1 MKFIHIADVHLGV
14 SPEAGKAYSGERS
27 GEIWESFRRLIRV
40 CKNEAPDLL
49 LVAGDLFHRQ
59 PLLRELKEVDGL
71 FASLERTQVV
81 LIAGNHDYMR
91 RDSYYRTFQWSAN
104 VHFLG
109 SASVEA
115 VELPALETAVY
126 GCSYHER
133 QIRQPLYD
141 SAPAA
146 GRQRREILLAHGGDA
161 DHIPV
166 SREALAGLGYDYVA
180 LGHIH
185 MPQVVIPGMAAYAG
199 ALEPTDRNDTGHH
212 GYIQGEITE
221 DGCRFSFVHFASR
234 EYIHCE
240 VEVDRRTTG
249 AGLAD
254 LIWKKIEENGT
265 QNMYK
270 FLLKGYRDPDIL
282 FDLDA
287 LDRRGNIID
296 IVDETKPAWDLE
308 KLYRNNKNNLIGRYI
323 ESFSGAEKDSVE
335 YRALFEGISALMET
349 RRGTE

>member
-1 MKFIHIADVHLGV
+1 M
-14 SPEAGKAYSGERS
+14 
-27 GEIWESFRRLIRV
+27 
-40 CKNEAPDLL
+40 
-49 LVAGDLFHRQ
+49 AGDLFHRQ

-141 SAPAA
+141 SAPAV
-146 GRQRREILLAHGGDA
+146 GRQKREILLAHGGDA

-185 MPQVVIPGMAAYAG
+185 MPQVVIPGLAAYAG

-221 DGCRFSFVHFASR
+221 DGCRFSFVPFASR

-254 LIWKKIEENGT
+254 LIWRKIEENGI

>member
-1 MKFIHIADVHLGV
+1 M
-14 SPEAGKAYSGERS
+14 
-27 GEIWESFRRLIRV
+27 
-40 CKNEAPDLL
+40 
-49 LVAGDLFHRQ
+49 AGDLFHRQ

-185 MPQVVIPGMAAYAG
+185 MPQVVIPGLAAYAG

-221 DGCRFSFVHFASR
+221 DGCRFSFVPFASR

-254 LIWKKIEENGT
+254 LIWKKIEENGI

-270 FLLKGYRDPDIL
+270 FLLKGYRDPDTL

-308 KLYRNNKNNLIGRYI
+308 KLYRNNKNNLSGRYI

>member
-1 MKFIHIADVHLGV
+1 M
-14 SPEAGKAYSGERS
+14 
-27 GEIWESFRRLIRV
+27 
-40 CKNEAPDLL
+40 
-49 LVAGDLFHRQ
+49 AGDLFHRQ

-146 GRQRREILLAHGGDA
+146 GRQKREILLAHGGDA

-185 MPQVVIPGMAAYAG
+185 MPQVVIPGLAAYAG

-221 DGCRFSFVHFASR
+221 DGCRFSFVPFASR

-254 LIWKKIEENGT
+254 LIWRKIEENGI

-270 FLLKGYRDPDIL
+270 FLLKGYRDPDTL

>member
-1 MKFIHIADVHLGV
+1 MHLGV

-185 MPQVVIPGMAAYAG
+185 MPQVVIPGLAAYAG

-221 DGCRFSFVHFASR
+221 DGCRFSFVPFASR

>member
-14 SPEAGKAYSGERS
+14 SPEAGKAYSGERR

-115 VELPALETAVY
+115 VELPALEPAVY

-146 GRQRREILLAHGGDA
+146 GRQKREILLAHGGDT

-185 MPQVVIPGMAAYAG
+185 MSQVVIPGLAAYAG

-221 DGCRFSFVHFASR
+221 DGCRFSFVPFASR

-254 LIWKKIEENGT
+254 LIWKKIEENGI

-270 FLLKGYRDPDIL
+270 FLLKGYRDPDTL

>member
-1 MKFIHIADVHLGV
+1 M
-14 SPEAGKAYSGERS
+14 
-27 GEIWESFRRLIRV
+27 
-40 CKNEAPDLL
+40 
-49 LVAGDLFHRQ
+49 AGDLFHRQ

-91 RDSYYRTFQWSAN
+91 RNSYYRTFQWSAN

-146 GRQRREILLAHGGDA
+146 GRQRREILLAHGGDT

-185 MPQVVIPGMAAYAG
+185 MPQVVIPGLAAYAG

-221 DGCRFSFVHFASR
+221 DGCRFSFVPFASR

-254 LIWKKIEENGT
+254 LIWKKIEENGI

-296 IVDETKPAWDLE
+296 IADETKPAWDLE

>member
-1 MKFIHIADVHLGV
+1 M
-14 SPEAGKAYSGERS
+14 
-27 GEIWESFRRLIRV
+27 
-40 CKNEAPDLL
+40 
-49 LVAGDLFHRQ
+49 AGDLFHRQ

-146 GRQRREILLAHGGDA
+146 GRQKREILLAHGGDT

-185 MPQVVIPGMAAYAG
+185 MPQVVIPGLAAYAG

-221 DGCRFSFVHFASR
+221 DGCRFSFVPFASR

-254 LIWKKIEENGT
+254 LIWKKIEENGI

-270 FLLKGYRDPDIL
+270 FLLKGYRDPDTL

-308 KLYRNNKNNLIGRYI
+308 KLYRNNKNNLIGRSI

>member
-1 MKFIHIADVHLGV
+1 M
-14 SPEAGKAYSGERS
+14 
-27 GEIWESFRRLIRV
+27 
-40 CKNEAPDLL
+40 
-49 LVAGDLFHRQ
+49 AGDLFHRQ

-146 GRQRREILLAHGGDA
+146 GRQKREILLAHGGDT

-185 MPQVVIPGMAAYAG
+185 TSQVVIPGLAAYAG

-221 DGCRFSFVHFASR
+221 DGCRFSFVPFASR

-254 LIWKKIEENGT
+254 LIWKKIEENGI

-270 FLLKGYRDPDIL
+270 FLLKGYRDPDTL

>member
-1 MKFIHIADVHLGV
+1 M
-14 SPEAGKAYSGERS
+14 
-27 GEIWESFRRLIRV
+27 
-40 CKNEAPDLL
+40 
-49 LVAGDLFHRQ
+49 AGDLFHRQ

-146 GRQRREILLAHGGDA
+146 GRQKREILLAHGGDT

-185 MPQVVIPGMAAYAG
+185 MPQVVIPGLAAYAG

-221 DGCRFSFVHFASR
+221 DGCRFSFVPFASR

-254 LIWKKIEENGT
+254 LIWKKIEENGI

-270 FLLKGYRDPDIL
+270 FLLKGYRDPDTL

>member
-1 MKFIHIADVHLGV
+1 M
-14 SPEAGKAYSGERS
+14 
-27 GEIWESFRRLIRV
+27 
-40 CKNEAPDLL
+40 
-49 LVAGDLFHRQ
+49 AGDLFHRQ

-185 MPQVVIPGMAAYAG
+185 MPQVVIPGLAAYAG

-221 DGCRFSFVHFASR
+221 DGCRFSFVPFASR

-270 FLLKGYRDPDIL
+270 FLLKGYRDPDTL

>member
-14 SPEAGKAYSGERS
+14 SPEAGRAYSGERS

-40 CKNEAPDLL
+40 CKKEMPDLL

-146 GRQRREILLAHGGDA
+146 GRQKREILLAHGGDT

-185 MPQVVIPGMAAYAG
+185 MPQVVIPGLAAYAG

-221 DGCRFSFVHFASR
+221 DGCRFSFVPFASR

-254 LIWKKIEENGT
+254 LIWKKIEENGI

-270 FLLKGYRDPDIL
+270 FLLKGYRDPDTL

>member
-1 MKFIHIADVHLGV
+1 M
-14 SPEAGKAYSGERS
+14 
-27 GEIWESFRRLIRV
+27 
-40 CKNEAPDLL
+40 
-49 LVAGDLFHRQ
+49 AGDLFHRQ

-81 LIAGNHDYMR
+81 LITGNHDYMR

-146 GRQRREILLAHGGDA
+146 GRQKREILLAHGGDT

-185 MPQVVIPGMAAYAG
+185 MPQVVIPGLAAYAG

-221 DGCRFSFVHFASR
+221 DGCRFSFVPFASR
-234 EYIHCE
+234 EYSHCE

-254 LIWKKIEENGT
+254 LIWKKIEENGI

-270 FLLKGYRDPDIL
+270 FLLKGYRDPDTL

>member
-1 MKFIHIADVHLGV
+1 M
-14 SPEAGKAYSGERS
+14 
-27 GEIWESFRRLIRV
+27 
-40 CKNEAPDLL
+40 
-49 LVAGDLFHRQ
+49 AGDLFHRQ

-81 LIAGNHDYMR
+81 LITGNHDYMR

-146 GRQRREILLAHGGDA
+146 GRQKREILLAHGGDA

-185 MPQVVIPGMAAYAG
+185 MPQVVIPGLAAYAG

-221 DGCRFSFVHFASR
+221 DGCRFSFVPFASR

-254 LIWKKIEENGT
+254 LIWKKIEENGI

-270 FLLKGYRDPDIL
+270 FLLKGYRDPDTL

>member
-1 MKFIHIADVHLGV
+1 M
-14 SPEAGKAYSGERS
+14 
-27 GEIWESFRRLIRV
+27 
-40 CKNEAPDLL
+40 
-49 LVAGDLFHRQ
+49 AGDLFHRQ

-81 LIAGNHDYMR
+81 LIVGNHDYMR

-185 MPQVVIPGMAAYAG
+185 MPQVVIPGLAAYAG

-221 DGCRFSFVHFASR
+221 DGCRFSFVPFAAR

-254 LIWKKIEENGT
+254 LIWKKIEENGI

>member
-1 MKFIHIADVHLGV
+1 M
-14 SPEAGKAYSGERS
+14 
-27 GEIWESFRRLIRV
+27 
-40 CKNEAPDLL
+40 
-49 LVAGDLFHRQ
+49 AGDLFHRQ

-146 GRQRREILLAHGGDA
+146 GRQKREILLAHGGDT

-185 MPQVVIPGMAAYAG
+185 MPQVVIPGLAAYAG

-221 DGCRFSFVHFASR
+221 DGCRFSFVPFASR

>member
-1 MKFIHIADVHLGV
+1 M
-14 SPEAGKAYSGERS
+14 
-27 GEIWESFRRLIRV
+27 
-40 CKNEAPDLL
+40 
-49 LVAGDLFHRQ
+49 AGDLFHRQ

-185 MPQVVIPGMAAYAG
+185 MPQVVIPGLAAYAG

-221 DGCRFSFVHFASR
+221 DGCRFSFVPFAAR

-254 LIWKKIEENGT
+254 LIWRKIEENGI

-296 IVDETKPAWDLE
+296 IADETKPAWDLE

>member
-1 MKFIHIADVHLGV
+1 M
-14 SPEAGKAYSGERS
+14 
-27 GEIWESFRRLIRV
+27 
-40 CKNEAPDLL
+40 
-49 LVAGDLFHRQ
+49 AGDLFHRQ

-146 GRQRREILLAHGGDA
+146 GRQRREILLAHGGDT

-185 MPQVVIPGMAAYAG
+185 MPQVVIPGLAAYAG

-221 DGCRFSFVHFASR
+221 DGCRFSFVPFASR

-254 LIWKKIEENGT
+254 LIWKKIEENGI

-270 FLLKGYRDPDIL
+270 FLLKGYRDPDTL

>member
-1 MKFIHIADVHLGV
+1 M
-14 SPEAGKAYSGERS
+14 
-27 GEIWESFRRLIRV
+27 
-40 CKNEAPDLL
+40 
-49 LVAGDLFHRQ
+49 AGDLFHRQ

-185 MPQVVIPGMAAYAG
+185 MPQVVVPGLAAYAG

-221 DGCRFSFVHFASR
+221 DGCRFSFVPFASR

-254 LIWKKIEENGT
+254 LIWKKIEENGI

>member
-1 MKFIHIADVHLGV
+1 M
-14 SPEAGKAYSGERS
+14 
-27 GEIWESFRRLIRV
+27 
-40 CKNEAPDLL
+40 
-49 LVAGDLFHRQ
+49 AGDLFHRQ

-146 GRQRREILLAHGGDA
+146 GRQKREILLAHGGDA

-185 MPQVVIPGMAAYAG
+185 MPQVVIPGLAAYAG

-221 DGCRFSFVHFASR
+221 DGCRFSFVPFASR

-254 LIWKKIEENGT
+254 LIWKKIEENGI

-270 FLLKGYRDPDIL
+270 FLLKGYRDPDTL

>member
-1 MKFIHIADVHLGV
+1 M
-14 SPEAGKAYSGERS
+14 
-27 GEIWESFRRLIRV
+27 
-40 CKNEAPDLL
+40 
-49 LVAGDLFHRQ
+49 AGDLFHRQ
-59 PLLRELKEVDGL
+59 PLLRELKEVDSL
-71 FASLERTQVV
+71 FASLERIQVV

-91 RDSYYRTFQWSAN
+91 RESYYRTFQWSTN

-109 SASVEA
+109 SERVEA
-115 VELPALETAVY
+115 VEFPALETAVY

-133 QIRQPLYD
+133 QIREPLYD

-146 GRQRREILLAHGGDA
+146 GRQKMEILLAHGGDA

-166 SREALAGLGYDYVA
+166 SKEALAGLGYDYVA

-185 MPQVVIPGMAAYAG
+185 MPQVVIPGLAAYAG

-221 DGCRFSFVHFASR
+221 TCCRFSFVPFASR

-240 VEVDRRTTG
+240 VEVERRTTG

-254 LIWKKIEENGT
+254 LVQKKIEENGP

-270 FLLKGYRDPDIL
+270 FLIKGYRDPDIL

-287 LDRRGNIID
+287 LDERGNIID
-296 IVDETKPAWDLE
+296 ITDETRPAWDLE
-308 KLYRNNKNNLIGRYI
+308 KLYRNNRNNLIGRYI

>member
-1 MKFIHIADVHLGV
+1 M
-14 SPEAGKAYSGERS
+14 
-27 GEIWESFRRLIRV
+27 
-40 CKNEAPDLL
+40 
-49 LVAGDLFHRQ
+49 AGDLFHRQ

-146 GRQRREILLAHGGDA
+146 GRQKREILLAHGGDA

-185 MPQVVIPGMAAYAG
+185 MPQVVIPGLAAYAG

-221 DGCRFSFVHFASR
+221 DGCRFSFVPFASR

-254 LIWKKIEENGT
+254 LIWRKIEENGI

-270 FLLKGYRDPDIL
+270 FFLKGYRDPDIL

>member
-1 MKFIHIADVHLGV
+1 M
-14 SPEAGKAYSGERS
+14 
-27 GEIWESFRRLIRV
+27 
-40 CKNEAPDLL
+40 
-49 LVAGDLFHRQ
+49 AGDLFHRQ

-71 FASLERTQVV
+71 FASLERPQVV
-81 LIAGNHDYMR
+81 LITGNHDYMR

-185 MPQVVIPGMAAYAG
+185 MPQVVIPGLAAYAG

-221 DGCRFSFVHFASR
+221 DGCRFSFVPFASR

-254 LIWKKIEENGT
+254 LIWKKIEENGI

-270 FLLKGYRDPDIL
+270 FLLKGYRDPDTL

>member
-1 MKFIHIADVHLGV
+1 MCQ
-14 SPEAGKAYSGERS
+14 SEE
-27 GEIWESFRRLIRV
+27 
-40 CKNEAPDLL
+40 PDLL

-71 FASLERTQVV
+71 FASLGRTQVV
-81 LIAGNHDYMR
+81 LMAGNHDYMR
-91 RDSYYRTFQWSAN
+91 RESYYRTFQWSPN

-109 SASVEA
+109 SRKVEA
-115 VELPALETAVY
+115 VELPAVGAAVY
-126 GCSYHER
+126 GCSYHEK
-133 QIRQPLYD
+133 QIREPLYD

-146 GRQRREILLAHGGDA
+146 GKQKIEILLAHGGDPS
-161 DHIPV
+161 HIPV
-166 SREALAGLGYDYVA
+166 NRERLAGLGYDYVA
-180 LGHIH
+180 MGHIH

-221 DGCRFSFVHFASR
+221 EGCRFSFVPFALR

-249 AGLAD
+249 AVLAGLVQ
-254 LIWKKIEENGT
+254 KKIDEKGL
-265 QNMYK
+265 QNMYQ
-270 FLLKGYRDPDIL
+270 FLIKGYRDPDIL

-287 LDRRGNIID
+287 LDRRGNIVGIS
-296 IVDETKPAWDLE
+296 DETKPAWDLE

-323 ESFSGAEKDSVE
+323 ESFSGAEKDSLE

>member
-1 MKFIHIADVHLGV
+1 M
-14 SPEAGKAYSGERS
+14 
-27 GEIWESFRRLIRV
+27 
-40 CKNEAPDLL
+40 
-49 LVAGDLFHRQ
+49 AGDLFHRQ

-185 MPQVVIPGMAAYAG
+185 MPQVVIPGLAAYAG

-221 DGCRFSFVHFASR
+221 DGCRFSFVPFASR

-254 LIWKKIEENGT
+254 LIWKKIEENGI

-270 FLLKGYRDPDIL
+270 FLLKGYRDPDTL

>member
-1 MKFIHIADVHLGV
+1 M
-14 SPEAGKAYSGERS
+14 
-27 GEIWESFRRLIRV
+27 
-40 CKNEAPDLL
+40 
-49 LVAGDLFHRQ
+49 AGDLFHRQ

-146 GRQRREILLAHGGDA
+146 GRQKREILLAHGGDT

-185 MPQVVIPGMAAYAG
+185 MPQVVIPGLAAYAG

-221 DGCRFSFVHFASR
+221 DGCRFSFVPFASR

-254 LIWKKIEENGT
+254 LIWKKIEENGI

-270 FLLKGYRDPDIL
+270 FLLKGYRDPDTL

-296 IVDETKPAWDLE
+296 IADETKPAWDLE

>member
-1 MKFIHIADVHLGV
+1 M
-14 SPEAGKAYSGERS
+14 
-27 GEIWESFRRLIRV
+27 
-40 CKNEAPDLL
+40 
-49 LVAGDLFHRQ
+49 AGDLFHRQ

-185 MPQVVIPGMAAYAG
+185 MPQVVIPGLAAYAG

-221 DGCRFSFVHFASR
+221 DGCRFSFVPFASR

>member
-1 MKFIHIADVHLGV
+1 M
-14 SPEAGKAYSGERS
+14 
-27 GEIWESFRRLIRV
+27 
-40 CKNEAPDLL
+40 
-49 LVAGDLFHRQ
+49 AGDLFHRQ

-146 GRQRREILLAHGGDA
+146 GRQKREILLAHGGDA

-166 SREALAGLGYDYVA
+166 SREAQAGLGYDYVA

-185 MPQVVIPGMAAYAG
+185 MPQVVIPGLAAYAG

-221 DGCRFSFVHFASR
+221 DGCRFSFVPFASR

-254 LIWKKIEENGT
+254 LIWRKIEENGI

>member
-1 MKFIHIADVHLGV
+1 M
-14 SPEAGKAYSGERS
+14 
-27 GEIWESFRRLIRV
+27 
-40 CKNEAPDLL
+40 
-49 LVAGDLFHRQ
+49 AGDLFHRQ

-146 GRQRREILLAHGGDA
+146 GRQRREILLAHGGGA

-185 MPQVVIPGMAAYAG
+185 MPQVVIPGLAAYAG

-221 DGCRFSFVHFASR
+221 DGCRFSFVPFASR

-240 VEVDRRTTG
+240 VEVGRRTTG

-265 QNMYK
+265 QNMYM

-335 YRALFEGISALMET
+335 YRALFEGVSALMET

>member
-1 MKFIHIADVHLGV
+1 M
-14 SPEAGKAYSGERS
+14 
-27 GEIWESFRRLIRV
+27 
-40 CKNEAPDLL
+40 
-49 LVAGDLFHRQ
+49 AGDLFHRQ
-59 PLLRELKEVDGL
+59 PLLRELKEVDSL

-185 MPQVVIPGMAAYAG
+185 MPQVVIPGLAAYAG

-221 DGCRFSFVHFASR
+221 DGCRFSFVPFASR

-254 LIWKKIEENGT
+254 LIWRKIEENGI

>member
-1 MKFIHIADVHLGV
+1 M
-14 SPEAGKAYSGERS
+14 
-27 GEIWESFRRLIRV
+27 
-40 CKNEAPDLL
+40 
-49 LVAGDLFHRQ
+49 AGDLFHRQ

-146 GRQRREILLAHGGDA
+146 GRQRREILLAHGGDT

-185 MPQVVIPGMAAYAG
+185 MPQVVIPGLAAYAG

-221 DGCRFSFVHFASR
+221 DGCRFSFVPFASR

-254 LIWKKIEENGT
+254 LIWKKIEENGI

>member
-1 MKFIHIADVHLGV
+1 M
-14 SPEAGKAYSGERS
+14 
-27 GEIWESFRRLIRV
+27 
-40 CKNEAPDLL
+40 
-49 LVAGDLFHRQ
+49 AGDLFHRQ

-185 MPQVVIPGMAAYAG
+185 MPQVVIPGLAAYAG

-221 DGCRFSFVHFASR
+221 DGCRFSFVPFASR

-254 LIWKKIEENGT
+254 LIWRKIEENGT

>member
-1 MKFIHIADVHLGV
+1 M
-14 SPEAGKAYSGERS
+14 
-27 GEIWESFRRLIRV
+27 
-40 CKNEAPDLL
+40 
-49 LVAGDLFHRQ
+49 AGDLFHRQ

-146 GRQRREILLAHGGDA
+146 GRQKREILLAHGGDT

-185 MPQVVIPGMAAYAG
+185 MPQVVIPGLAAYAG

-221 DGCRFSFVHFASR
+221 DGCRFSFVPFASR

-254 LIWKKIEENGT
+254 LIWRKIEENGI

>member
-1 MKFIHIADVHLGV
+1 M
-14 SPEAGKAYSGERS
+14 
-27 GEIWESFRRLIRV
+27 
-40 CKNEAPDLL
+40 
-49 LVAGDLFHRQ
+49 AGDLFHRQ

-146 GRQRREILLAHGGDA
+146 GRQKREILLAHGGDT

-185 MPQVVIPGMAAYAG
+185 MPQVVIPGLAAYAG

-221 DGCRFSFVHFASR
+221 DGCRFSFVPFASR

-254 LIWKKIEENGT
+254 LIWKKIEENGI

-270 FLLKGYRDPDIL
+270 FLLKGYRDPDTL

-308 KLYRNNKNNLIGRYI
+308 KLYRNNKNTLIGRYI

>member
-1 MKFIHIADVHLGV
+1 M

-146 GRQRREILLAHGGDA
+146 GRQRREILLAHGGDT

-185 MPQVVIPGMAAYAG
+185 MPQVVIPGLAAYAG

-221 DGCRFSFVHFASR
+221 DGCRFSFVPFASR

-254 LIWKKIEENGT
+254 LIWRKIEENGI

>member
-1 MKFIHIADVHLGV
+1 MKFIHIADMHLGV
-14 SPEAGKAYSGERS
+14 SPEAGKAYSGERR

-81 LIAGNHDYMR
+81 LITGNHDYMR

-146 GRQRREILLAHGGDA
+146 GRQKREILLAHGGDT

-185 MPQVVIPGMAAYAG
+185 MPQVVIPGLAAYAG

-221 DGCRFSFVHFASR
+221 DGCRFSFVPFASR

-254 LIWKKIEENGT
+254 LIWKKIEENGI

-270 FLLKGYRDPDIL
+270 FLLKGYRDPDTL

>member
-1 MKFIHIADVHLGV
+1 M
-14 SPEAGKAYSGERS
+14 
-27 GEIWESFRRLIRV
+27 
-40 CKNEAPDLL
+40 
-49 LVAGDLFHRQ
+49 AGDLFHRQ

-81 LIAGNHDYMR
+81 LITGNHDYMR

-146 GRQRREILLAHGGDA
+146 GRQKREILLAHGGDT

-185 MPQVVIPGMAAYAG
+185 MPQVVIPGLAAYAG

-221 DGCRFSFVHFASR
+221 DGCRFSFVPFASR

-254 LIWKKIEENGT
+254 LIWKKIEENGI

-270 FLLKGYRDPDIL
+270 FLLKGYRDPDTL

>member
-1 MKFIHIADVHLGV
+1 M
-14 SPEAGKAYSGERS
+14 
-27 GEIWESFRRLIRV
+27 
-40 CKNEAPDLL
+40 
-49 LVAGDLFHRQ
+49 AGDLFHRQ

-115 VELPALETAVY
+115 VELPTLETAVY

-146 GRQRREILLAHGGDA
+146 GRQRREILLAHGGDT

-185 MPQVVIPGMAAYAG
+185 MPQVVIPGLAAYAG

-221 DGCRFSFVHFASR
+221 DGCRFSFVPFASR

-254 LIWKKIEENGT
+254 LIWRKIEENGI

>member
-1 MKFIHIADVHLGV
+1 MHLGV
-14 SPEAGKAYSGERS
+14 SPEAGKAYSGERR

-146 GRQRREILLAHGGDA
+146 GRQKREILLAHGGDT

-185 MPQVVIPGMAAYAG
+185 MPQVVIPGLAAYAG

-221 DGCRFSFVHFASR
+221 DGCRFSFVPFASR

-254 LIWKKIEENGT
+254 LIWKKIEENGI

-270 FLLKGYRDPDIL
+270 FLLKGYRDPDTL